1 MNTLIIA
8 QASDLPAGAV
18 GGVDAVALIVGL
30 LTGIAFGILLQRV
43 GASSF
48 EMIVN
53 MLRLKDLTIMKFLFL
68 AIAVGSVGMYTL
80 DAFTTAHIAIAPTY
94 LGGLIVGGII
104 FGIGWAVCGYC
115 PGTCLVAAGEGKVDA
130 YITILGGLTGAITLA
145 LVWDYIE
152 PVLVEPLNYG
162 SVSLADK
169 LGAAGNPLLVAA
181 SLAAV
186 IVVVVILLDRRKGDT
201 GVSPGEHP
209 SATTM

>member
-1 MNTLIIA
+1 MNALVIA
-8 QASDLPAGAV
+8 QTSDLPVGVV
-18 GGVDAVALIVGL
+18 GGIDAVALIIGL

-104 FGIGWAVCGYC
+104 FGAGWAICGYC
-115 PGTCLVAAGEGKVDA
+115 PGTALVAAGEGKVDA
-130 YITILGGLTGAITLA
+130 VVTILGGLTGAITLA
-145 LVWDYIE
+145 LVWDYLE
-152 PVLVEPLNYG
+152 PVFVEPLNYG
-162 SVSLADK
+162 SLSLAEW
-169 LGAAGNPLLVAA
+169 LGTSNPLLVAF
-181 SLAAV
+181 SMAAV
-186 IVVVVILLDRRKGDT
+186 IVVAVILLDRRKADT
-201 GVSPGEHP
+201 GISPGGRP
-209 SATTM
+209 KPTAL